1 MSALSQL
8 RRRDASPAL
17 VLVIVCAGVVLASLD
32 LFIVNLAMPSMAR
45 DLHQRSLSTLSWV
58 LNGYAIVYAS
68 LLVLLGRLS
77 EARARENG
85 FLAGALLFTLASA
98 ACGASTSLGMLIA
111 FRVVQAI
118 GAALLTPASLSM
130 VLATTA
136 PERRGGAVR
145 LWTAVG
151 GAAAA
156 LGPVLGGPLVAVG
169 WRWVFFVN
177 VPIGLVA
184 VIIGWLRLPHVP
196 GHPVKAPDAFGA
208 LLVTGGVALLT
219 LGLVQGN
226 SWGWGSARVTI
237 ALAAAVVLLAGF
249 VVHLVRHQNPLF
261 DPTLFRARAFR
272 GASIVAFAYS
282 IAFGAMLLS
291 IVLWMQDVWHW
302 SALQT
307 GLAFAPGPLMV
318 PLFGLVITG
327 RLIARFGPGRVIFA
341 GASIYAIGIGWWAL
355 RAGLRPDYLGQ
366 VLPGTLLTGAGVGL
380 TMPTFMS
387 TGAGALPP
395 QAFATGSAVLNM
407 LRQVGLAVGVAVFV
421 AVIGSPRSAQSALTA
436 WRHGWIVIAATALLS
451 ALIGAVSLRRPRLA
465 GGPERPADGPERLAA
480 SPESLPERELP
491 ALR

>member
-1 MSALSQL
+1 MPNLSQL
-8 RRRDASPAL
+8 RRQDASASL

-77 EARARENG
+77 EARARQNA

-98 ACGASTSLGMLIA
+98 ACGAATNLGMLIA
-111 FRVVQAI
+111 FRVIQAA

-130 VLATTA
+130 VLATAA

-145 LWTAVG
+145 AWTAIG

-156 LGPVLGGPLVAVG
+156 LGPVVGGPLVAIS

-177 VPIGLVA
+177 VPIGLTA
-184 VIIGWLRLPHVP
+184 VIVGWLRLPNVP
-196 GHPVKAPDAFGA
+196 GHPVKRPDAFGA
-208 LLVTGGVALLT
+208 TLLT
-219 LGLVQGN
+219 AGVGLLSLGLVEGN
-226 SWGWGSARVTI
+226 SWGWGSTRVIGSLVI
-237 ALAAAVVLLAGF
+237 AVALLAGF
-249 VVHLVRHQNPLF
+249 VASLLRHENPLF

-272 GASIVAFAYS
+272 GASIVAVMYS

-318 PLFGLVITG
+318 PLFGLLITG

-341 GASIYAIGIGWWAL
+341 GASIYAIGVAWWAL
-355 RAGLRPDYLGQ
+355 RAGVHPNYAGQ

-380 TMPTFMS
+380 TMPTFMA

-395 QAFATGSAVLNM
+395 HSFATGSAVLNM

-421 AVIGSPRSAQSALTA
+421 AVVGSPRTPQASLSAWQ
-436 WRHGWIVIAATALLS
+436 HGWIVIAATAFLS
-451 ALIGAVSLRRPRLA
+451 AIVGGVMLRRPRA
-465 GGPERPADGPERLAA
+465 VAEQQGGGGPAAATAKSGPVTSALATD
-480 SPESLPERELP
+480 
-491 ALR
+491 